1 MYFPTVF
8 VKVKKEK
15 INWARKLMEKRI
27 ARKKIKKGEK
37 NTYNLI
43 ADSETGNEVGC

>member
-15 INWARKLMEKRI
+15 INWARKLMEERI
-27 ARKKIKKGEK
+27 ERRKEYIQFKSRFR
-37 NTYNLI
+37 NW
-43 ADSETGNEVGC
+43 TGGGMLTKT